1 MPYFQSMEVNTE
13 KTPIIFKYHYPLPP
27 TDQRVA
33 DMKLEILELTQQTA
47 YWKFQHK
54 QAKEKIGNLEKI
66 IAELKGIIKKLKK
79 KIFGKKSEKGKKKPE
94 GEKSK
99 GNGKRGQKAGSEGH
113 GRQSTDN
120 LPTKEEIIEIEEND
134 RICKCCGLP
143 YEEMNA
149 SEDSEVIEIEVQGYK
164 RKIKRK
170 KYKRNCNCPN
180 SPTIITAPKPKT
192 EVIPKSKY
200 GTSFWIMVLLNK
212 YFSHIPINRL
222 LNHLKLSDIKISPG
236 TVIGGL
242 KLLMP
247 ILRPIYDAIKEEN
260 LRSHHWHADETR
272 WLVFVII
279 PGKKNQNCWLW
290 VFKTAGTVVFIIAE
304 TRGAKVPEEHYGED
318 SNGVI
323 SADRY
328 AAYKVLIKT
337 GRFLIAFCWVHVRR
351 DFLDEAVAQKGTE
364 YADWALEWV
373 KKIGELYHLNA
384 ERLKHT
390 AGSQEFAE
398 CDKKLRSAILKIKE
412 EYEREL
418 KAQKES
424 KGKFLPKTCEKILES
439 LKNHWSGLILFVE
452 YPWIPMDNNTAERT
466 IRGPILGRNG
476 YFGSGAF
483 WSAELSSMSWSI
495 FSTLTLWGIN
505 QKLWCEDYFKEC
517 ALLEGKAPPEINKF
531 LPWNMSDEQLTKY
544 GANLDKLPQE
554 EAKLCGKLLELKDG
568 LKDKQSDPN
577 KYNSSIKIKKG
588 EELFPYNPKI
598 PSIPINIANQI
609 IPKKFIESTFQMGP
623 SP

>member
-1 MPYFQSMEVNTE
+1 MPYFQSMEVKNE
-13 KTPIIFKYHYPLPP
+13 KPTPIFKYHYSQNP
-27 TDQRVA
+27 TAQRAA
-33 DMKLEILELTQQTA
+33 DMKLEILQLTQQAA

-54 QAKEKIGNLEKI
+54 QAKEKIEKHEKV
-66 IAELKGIIKKLKK
+66 IAEQEGIIKKLKK
-79 KIFGKKSEKGKKKPE
+79 KLFGKKSEKGKKKTE
-94 GEKSK
+94 GEKTK
-99 GNGKRGQKAGSEGH
+99 GKGKRGQKEGSEGH
-113 GRQSTDN
+113 GRKSTDN
-120 LPTKEEIIEIEEND
+120 LSIKEEEIEIEEKD

-143 YEEMNA
+143 YEDMNA
-149 SEDSEVIEIEVQGYK
+149 SEDSEVLEIEVKGHK

-170 KYKRNCNCPN
+170 KYKKKCKCPN

-200 GTSFWIMVLLNK
+200 GTSFWVMVLLNK
-212 YFSHIPINRL
+212 YFSHIPINRF
-222 LNHLKLSDIKISPG
+222 LNQLKLCNFKISPG

-247 ILRPIYDAIKEEN
+247 LLRPIYDAIKEEN

-290 VFKTAGTVVFIIAE
+290 VFKTARTVVFIIAE

-318 SNGVI
+318 SSGVI

-328 AAYKVLIKT
+328 AGYKVLIKT

-364 YADWALEWV
+364 FTDWALAWV
-373 KKIGELYHLNA
+373 EKIGELYHLNE
-384 ERLKHT
+384 ERLKYET
-390 AGSQEFAE
+390 GSQEFAE
-398 CDKKLRSAILKIKE
+398 CDKKLRPAIQKIKE
-412 EYEREL
+412 DYEREL
-418 KAQKES
+418 KAQEES
-424 KGKFLPKTCEKILES
+424 KGDLLPKACEKILAS

-466 IRGPILGRNG
+466 IRGPILGRNV

-495 FSTLTLWGIN
+495 FNTLGLWGIN

-544 GANLDKLPQE
+544 GANPDKLPRE
-554 EAKLCGKLLELKDG
+554 EAKLCGKLLELKSG
-568 LKDKQSDPN
+568 LKDKQSDSK
-577 KYNSSIKIKKG
+577 KYSSRIKIKNQ
-588 EELFPYNPKI
+588 EELFPHNPKI
-598 PSIPINIANQI
+598 SSIPINFADQI